1 MFSQDTVTQGG
12 FLVSLFTFIFTVF
25 QDESKF
31 QKRLEALAVS
41 HAKRGIKSIE
51 YGIIGEV
58 SLSVRSLQ
66 CLFQLFWFAP
76 SYLYMLLYCLIEGT
90 VLGSPNGAG

>member
-1 MFSQDTVTQGG
+1 MFSQGTATQGG

-58 SLSVRSLQ
+58 SSITSVLLPAILVCSTL
-66 CLFQLFWFAP
+66 P
-76 SYLYMLLYCLIEGT
+76 LYAV
-90 VLGSPNGAG
+90 VLCV